1 MTYAERASL
10 LEQVLDKSLT
20 ALANCR
26 PGTDEYRNLV
36 GGLEALQWLSIRF
49 GSNSCDCDSCED
61 GRTSEPNADSAT
73 TDVNN
78 CSAEADFTTT
88 DSVLE
93 PAPAPSQP
101 EEYINPEDLRADLHA
116 AKKKGVDVAK
126 LIRSL
131 GVSNFTA
138 LKDDQG
144 KLLQLRSMLAA
155 ALEEL
160 GV

>member
-1 MTYAERASL
+1 MTNAERASL

-20 ALANCR
+20 ALAYCR
-26 PGTDEYRNLV
+26 PGTDEYLNLV
-36 GGLEALQWLSIRF
+36 RGVDVLDFTYIRF
-49 GSNSCDCDSCED
+49 KTE
-61 GRTSEPNADSAT
+61 ADQWDACFTPKPEVDFTT

-78 CSAEADFTTT
+78 CSAEVDFTTT
-88 DSVLE
+88 DSVPE

-155 ALEEL
+155 ALEAL
-160 GV
+160 DK